1 MEQIKQEMPNLNWYD
16 TLQKSKLT
24 PPNYIFSV
32 AWSLLYIMIFSS
44 FFIYLFSKNRKDN
57 IGLILFTIQLIFN
70 LSWAPVFFKL
80 KNPKIS
86 LVVIIILWVLI
97 LLTLSYFHKVSPLA
111 SYLLIPYFIWVVFA
125 TYLNFF
131 IVVNN

>member
-1 MEQIKQEMPNLNWYD
+1 MAQIENLNWYD
-16 TLQKSKLT
+16 SLQKSNLT

-32 AWSLLYIMIFSS
+32 AWSILYIMIFSS
-44 FFIYLFSKNRKDN
+44 FFIYLFSKNRTNN
-57 IGLILFTIQLIFN
+57 IGVILFVIQLIFN
-70 LSWAPVFFKL
+70 LSWAPIFFKL

-86 LVVIIILWVLI
+86 LFVIIILWGLI
-97 LLTLSYFHKVSPLA
+97 LSTLSYFHKVSPLA

-131 IVVNN
+131 IVVNNK